1 VNLFAGD
8 RGGAMGCVYRLAAT
22 AFLCLAPQLSFS
34 ADSGLITKESK
45 HSVSE
50 TAQRFESS
58 VNAKSASGWMV
69 FTEIDHAAAAEKNG
83 LKLRP
88 RTVIVF
94 GNPKLGTL
102 GMQKAPTVAID
113 VPLKALVWEDD
124 QGRVWLT
131 YNSAEYLQ
139 NYIYPRHGLPSNP
152 DVAKATGTVLA
163 DFAQEGTE

>member
-1 VNLFAGD
+1 
-8 RGGAMGCVYRLAAT
+8 MGRVYRVAAT

-50 TAQRFESS
+50 TAQRFESA
-58 VNAKSASGWMV
+58 VNDKSANGWMI
-69 FTEIDHAAAAEKNG
+69 FTEIDHAAAAEKIG

-94 GNPKLGTL
+94 GNPKLGTPS
-102 GMQKAPTVAID
+102 MQKAPTVAID

-124 QGRVWLT
+124 QGTVWLT
-131 YNSAEYLQ
+131 YNSAVYLQ
-139 NYIYPRHGLPSNP
+139 NYVYPRHGLPSNP
-152 DVAKATGTVLA
+152 DAAEATGSVLA
-163 DFAQEGTE
+163 DFAQKATE